1 MVSAEDVYLNCKCDS
16 ITDDANST
24 VACPKNTRDFD
35 DFTLKLNLTEE
46 KFYLNENEIND
57 WKIKDKTIELKYS
70 ELPKIQGRSYHNLT
84 ILYRFTGQLVSV
96 RFLYFEDRNEMLMR
110 SIESTHFV
118 NRTCTKVNKLF

>member
-1 MVSAEDVYLNCKCDS
+1 MKKLFLLTILVLFLLSSLVSAEDVYLNCKCDS

-57 WKIKDKTIELKYS
+57 
-70 ELPKIQGRSYHNLT
+70 
-84 ILYRFTGQLVSV
+84 
-96 RFLYFEDRNEMLMR
+96 
-110 SIESTHFV
+110 
-118 NRTCTKVNKLF
+118 